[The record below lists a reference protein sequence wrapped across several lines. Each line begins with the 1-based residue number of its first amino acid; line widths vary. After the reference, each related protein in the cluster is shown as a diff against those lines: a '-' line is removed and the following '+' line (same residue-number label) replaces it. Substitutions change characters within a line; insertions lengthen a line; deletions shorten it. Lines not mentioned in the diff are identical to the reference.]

1 MSQPS
6 VLIVTTDQ
14 EFSRRRCLL
23 LREAGFQPIG
33 VSDYTHAQ
41 RLLERRSLA
50 LVIVQ
55 GGAEMRQWRQLAQL
69 PAAPPLVLLAPR
81 PTVDE
86 AKQALRAGAA
96 EYLSEGCSSLELVN
110 TVRRLVGREQ
120 DLVARDPRSRE
131 VYRMAR
137 RVAQKDVSV
146 LITGESGTGKEML
159 ARHIHEHSGRA
170 EGPFVAVNCAAIP
183 EQMIEA
189 VLFGFEKGAFTGAHR
204 SHAGKFEQ
212 AQGGTLLLDEISE
225 IDAGLQAKL
234 LRVLQEREIERLCGS
249 DSIPLD
255 VRVLASSNRDL
266 RQEVAAG
273 RFRADLYYRLH
284 VFPVHLPPL
293 RERLDDVLPLAEAF
307 IAKHAGLGPEGVEL
321 DETAR
326 GRLLGHDWPGN
337 VRELEN
343 VIQRAMILADEARIS
358 ADDLVIEPVPAAP
371 ATRTVAPAET
381 ADGAPEPTPAGGRVN
396 GAHRSE
402 AEGAATLG
410 DNLRE
415 REFRLIMDTLRAC
428 RGNRKRAAEKL
439 GISDR
444 TLRYRVARLRKEGF
458 HVPSK
463 AGAEYA
469 YGNL

>member
-6 VLIVTTDQ
+6 VLIVTADQ

-55 GGAEMRQWRQLAQL
+55 TSAETRQWRQLAQL
-69 PAAPPLVLLAPR
+69 PSAPPLVLLAPQ
-81 PTVDE
+81 PSVEE
-86 AKQALRAGAA
+86 AKLAMRAGAA
-96 EYLSEGCSSLELVN
+96 EYLGEGCSSLELVQ
-110 TVRRLVGREQ
+110 TVRRLVGDEQ
-120 DLVARDPRSRE
+120 DLVAKDARSRA
-131 VYRMAR
+131 VFRMAR

-189 VLFGFEKGAFTGAHR
+189 VLFGFEKGAFTGASR

-212 AQGGTLLLDEISE
+212 AQGGTVLLDEISE
-225 IDAGLQAKL
+225 IDTNLQAKL
-234 LRVLQEREIERLCGS
+234 LRVLQEREIERLCGTE
-249 DSIPLD
+249 SIPLD

-266 RQEVAAG
+266 RDAVASG
-273 RFRADLYYRLH
+273 QFREDLYYRLH
-284 VFPVHLPPL
+284 VFPIHLPPL

-307 IAKHAGLGPEGVEL
+307 VAKHAGLGPEGAQL

-326 GRLLGHDWPGN
+326 SRLLGHDWPGN

-343 VIQRAMILADEARIS
+343 VIQRAMILADNQRIS
-358 ADDLVIEPVPAAP
+358 ADDLVIEPVPTAAARRPAQPAVRAGDEMPAAP
-371 ATRTVAPAET
+371 AAADTS
-381 ADGAPEPTPAGGRVN
+381 ADGAPTEDEP
-396 GAHRSE
+396 
-402 AEGAATLG
+402 ATLG
-410 DNLRE
+410 HNLRE
-415 REFRLIMDTLRAC
+415 QEFRVIMDTLREC
-428 RGNRKRAAEKL
+428 RGNRKQAAEKL

-444 TLRYRVARLRKEGF
+444 TLRYRVARLRKDGF

-469 YGNL
+469 YGQA